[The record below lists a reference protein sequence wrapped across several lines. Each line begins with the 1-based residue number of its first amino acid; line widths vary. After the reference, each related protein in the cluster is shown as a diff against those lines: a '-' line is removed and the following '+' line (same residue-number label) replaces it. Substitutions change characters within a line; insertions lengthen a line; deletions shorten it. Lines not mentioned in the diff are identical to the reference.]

1 MDNDIDPPSFMDDDI
16 DYNNESIT
24 RKVGANTI
32 LTDIPVYE
40 VNPNKTPKLEK
51 SFTKSKIA
59 ICAVDKKTADISDV
73 LSKKNINININKI
86 KEPES
91 KNK

>member
-1 MDNDIDPPSFMDDDI
+1 MEEDE
-16 DYNNESIT
+16 DYNNVSIT

-59 ICAVDKKTADISDV
+59 ICAVDKKTTDISEV
-73 LSKKNINININKI
+73 LSRKIISINKI

-91 KNK
+91 KKIKK